1 MTKAELIEAMAKQAD
16 LSKADAGRA
25 LDALIETVTKALRKG
40 DKVSLVGFGTFSV
53 TKRPR
58 RRGRNP
64 QTGEQIWISARK
76 VPKFAAGKTL
86 KYKVAKR

>member
-1 MTKAELIEAMAKQAD
+1 MTKAELIEAIAKQAD
-16 LSKADAGRA
+16 LSKADSGRA
-25 LDALIETVTKALRKG
+25 LDALIETVTKTLKKG
-40 DKVSLVGFGTFSV
+40 GKVSLVGFGTFSV

-58 RRGRNP
+58 RKGRNP

-86 KYKVAKR
+86 KDKVAKR